1 MSEKAQ
7 TAKLEF
13 NGNFLELRFY
23 DLNAEEFNPGGCRF
37 DIRVVSGDFSG
48 AVHELDGYHDQIV
61 SLIAQLKDIT
71 EFKSKEAHFADID
84 GIVEVD
90 FVGDGI
96 GHIKV
101 SGVLEGNGQSL
112 KFEFET
118 DQTVYT
124 KFISE
129 LHSVAEH
136 T

>member
-23 DLNAEEFNPGGCRF
+23 DLNAEEYNPGGCRF

-48 AVHELDGYHDQIV
+48 AIHELDGYHDQIV

-84 GIVEVD
+84 GTAEVD
-90 FVGDGI
+90 FIGDGI

-101 SGVLEGNGQSL
+101 SGELRGSRQTLN
-112 KFEFET
+112 FEFET
-118 DQTVYT
+118 DQTVYP
-124 KFISE
+124 KFIDE
-129 LHSVAEH
+129 LFQVGDKS
-136 T
+136 